1 MTHLGQGHSRLGI
14 SRAPRW
20 RAPAPE
26 GQSTRHLGPRVSI
39 FLLPL
44 SAFCLLLC
52 AFGLSPARAQVETV
66 PGAGP
71 LHYLWVSEGR
81 IEGHLALRFSPA
93 GAFSPDSSL
102 LAVVSEAKIVLVG
115 TSDAGIQ
122 KVLKPHL
129 PGVADLDIQSAN
141 FLAMNEL
148 FLLGKGGFSGKQGKH
163 GPPTPLLAFQ
173 WDAIEDKLSGKVESL
188 GAGGGFGPIL
198 YFPHRQFLVLYKASN
213 FVVWDPRSGRFG
225 QLTVPELT
233 QTPNVFAFS
242 PDGHWVLLAQIATT
256 SNPDPVVVEAGL
268 HRFTDS
274 LRGHQG
280 AVLNISFSPDSRK
293 VVTACQDGKLRIFS
307 APGWNLLRRSR
318 ATMGPFIGRSSL
330 RTANGWFRRARTK
343 RCACGP

>member
-1 MTHLGQGHSRLGI
+1 
-14 SRAPRW
+14 
-20 RAPAPE
+20 
-26 GQSTRHLGPRVSI
+26 
-39 FLLPL
+39 
-44 SAFCLLLC
+44 LLC
-52 AFGLSPARAQVETV
+52 AFYLSPARAQVETV

-71 LHYLWVSEGR
+71 LHYLWLNQGR

-129 PGVADLDIQSAN
+129 PGIADLDIQSAN

-148 FLLGKGGFSGKQGKH
+148 FLLGKGAFPGKQRKPGL
-163 GPPTPLLAFQ
+163 PTPLLAFQ

-213 FVVWDPRSGRFG
+213 FVVWEPRSGRSG
-225 QLTVPELT
+225 QLNIPELT
-233 QTPNVFAFS
+233 QTPNVFSFS

-256 SNPDPVVVEAGL
+256 SNPDPVVVEVGL
-268 HRFTDS
+268 HRFTDN

-280 AVLNISFSPDSRK
+280 AVFNTSFSPDSRR

-307 APGWNLLRRSR
+307 APGWNLLETLSGHN
-318 ATMGPFIGRSSL
+318 GPVHWAEFSPDGRWLASAGEDKTVRVWSVDDGKL
-330 RTANGWFRRARTK
+330 QQTLEEGGEPLLTVAFSPDGEHLAAASEKAAFLWK
-343 RCACGP
+343 RIVSGP